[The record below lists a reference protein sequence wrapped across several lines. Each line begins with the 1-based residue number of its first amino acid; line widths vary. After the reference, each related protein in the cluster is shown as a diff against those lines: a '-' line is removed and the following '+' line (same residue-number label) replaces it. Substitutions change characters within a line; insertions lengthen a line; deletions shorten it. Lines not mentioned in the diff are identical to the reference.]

1 MQETRDATQTGCAL
15 HRPDGEMRRMEKR
28 TDPWGDFL
36 RRILLS
42 AGLAS
47 AAAVSTASAGNDA
60 PQAEV
65 SEAEAQPQPE
75 ASAPAAKA

>member
-1 MQETRDATQTGCAL
+1 MQETRDATQTCCAL
-15 HRPDGEMRRMEKR
+15 HRPGGGMRRMERR

-47 AAAVSTASAGNDA
+47 AAAVSSTATGNDT

-75 ASAPAAKA
+75 ASVPTAKA

>member
-1 MQETRDATQTGCAL
+1 
-15 HRPDGEMRRMEKR
+15 MERR

-47 AAAVSTASAGNDA
+47 AAAVSTTSTGNDA

-65 SEAEAQPQPE
+65 SEAEAQPQPD
-75 ASAPAAKA
+75 APKTAAKA